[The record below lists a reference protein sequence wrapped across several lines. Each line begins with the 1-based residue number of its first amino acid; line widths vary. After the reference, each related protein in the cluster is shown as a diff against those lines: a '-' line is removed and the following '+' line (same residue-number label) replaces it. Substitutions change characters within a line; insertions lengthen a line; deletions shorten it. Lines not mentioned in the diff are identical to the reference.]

1 MGSRGRK
8 GAKETPA
15 STASL
20 GSQGSREPLVA
31 LDFLDPKES
40 REILGQL
47 PPKVRGDNQVSQVCR
62 V

>member
-15 STASL
+15 SMVSL

-31 LDFLDPKES
+31 LDFLDPKE
-40 REILGQL
+40 
-47 PPKVRGDNQVSQVCR
+47 
-62 V
+62 